1 MSTTALFRLVVIL
14 LLSTALGSCK
24 QSIVYEETFEIDPQQ
39 GWAYADSLT
48 YAFSIADT
56 LQVYNLYLEL
66 DHLVDYPYQNL
77 YINIRTV
84 FPDGKDLAQVLSLE
98 LSDKQGFWQ
107 GNCNSKACE
116 LRIPIQEEAYFNQP
130 GDYRIVV
137 EQYMRT
143 DSLRGLQSIG
153 LQLEKTG
160 VTRG

>member
-1 MSTTALFRLVVIL
+1 MSISVLFRLTVL
-14 LLSTALGSCK
+14 LLLTTAVWSCR
-24 QSIVYEETFEIDPQQ
+24 QSVVYEETFDIDPQQ
-39 GWAYADSLT
+39 GWPYADSLT

-56 LQVYNLYLEL
+56 QQIYNLYLEV

-77 YINIRTV
+77 YINVRTV
-84 FPDGKDLAQVLSLE
+84 FPDGEDIAQVLSLE

-107 GNCNSKACE
+107 GDCNSKACN
-116 LRIPIQEEAYFNQP
+116 LRIPIQEGAYFNQF
-130 GDYRIVV
+130 GDYRIVI

-160 VTRG
+160 AKRG

>member
-1 MSTTALFRLVVIL
+1 MSTTALFRLAVIL

-24 QSIVYEETFEIDPQQ
+24 QSVVYEETFEIDPQQ
-39 GWAYADSLT
+39 GWPYADSLT

-107 GNCNSKACE
+107 GDCNGEACE
-116 LRIPIQEEAYFNQP
+116 LRIPIQERTYFNQL

-160 VTRG
+160 VTRE

>member
-1 MSTTALFRLVVIL
+1 M
-14 LLSTALGSCK
+14 LLSATFWSCR
-24 QSIVYEETFEIDPQQ
+24 QSIVYEETFEINPQL
-39 GWAYADSLT
+39 GWPYADSLT

-56 LQVYNLYLEL
+56 QEIYNLYLEI
-66 DHLVDYPYQNL
+66 DHLIDYPYQNL

-84 FPDGKDLAQVLSLE
+84 FPNGEDLAQVLSLE

-107 GNCNSKACE
+107 GDCNSKDCN

-143 DSLRGLQSIG
+143 DSLRGLRSIG
-153 LQLEKTG
+153 LLLEKTG
-160 VTRG
+160 ATRG

>member
-1 MSTTALFRLVVIL
+1 MSTTALFRLAVIV
-14 LLSTALGSCK
+14 LLSAALGSCK
-24 QSIVYEETFEIDPQQ
+24 QSVVYEETFEIDPQQ
-39 GWAYADSLT
+39 GWPYADSLT

-56 LQVYNLYLEL
+56 QQLYNLYLTL

-107 GNCNSKACE
+107 GDCNSEDCE

-160 VTRG
+160 ETRG